1 MKDFSKVTTIY
12 TKSLRTVTLKIRQD
26 FFLNPDDKLPPAD
39 SPAYVYEI
47 LKAIYARLDDDR
59 EHLVLLVLNLSQ
71 EIAGYKLISSGN
83 ERSTLS
89 DIKII
94 FRNALL
100 LGASS
105 IILAHNH
112 PSGKLK
118 PSNADIRFTK
128 KIIEAGKTMEI
139 PVVDHI
145 ILAHNGYVSL
155 RDKRLCKF
163 EPLRS

>member
-1 MKDFSKVTTIY
+1 MKDFSNTTTIY

-26 FFLNPDDKLPPAD
+26 FRTGSDDDLPAAD

-47 LKAIYARLDDDR
+47 LKAIYDRLDDDR

-71 EIAGYKLISSGN
+71 EIAGYKLVSSGN

-139 PVVDHI
+139 PVIDHI
-145 ILAHNGYVSL
+145 ILTHKGYISL

-163 EPLRS
+163 EPLA